1 MRFKVGD
8 LIVHKEG
15 GAADGDI
22 DIEAI
27 IVRHWETESPW
38 KAETMDNVELYFTFD
53 GTWSPHLGRIE
64 PMLNF
69 QAQFWT
75 LKNEV

>member
-1 MRFKVGD
+1 MKFKVGD

-15 GAADGDI
+15 GADDGDI

-27 IVRHWETESPW
+27 ILRHWETDSSW

-53 GTWSPHLGRIE
+53 YTRHPRTTRIE

-69 QAQFWT
+69 KEEFWE
-75 LKNEV
+75 L